1 MTDAYQPLP
10 RMYELLQTMIA
21 AIGEEIVDA
30 AVARTPN
37 DIVERERQLGTL
49 LDGGRDTQILTEAC
63 AVLIRRRS
71 LL

>member
-1 MTDAYQPLP
+1 MTEAQPLP
-10 RMYELLQTMIA
+10 RMFELLQTMIA

-30 AVARTPN
+30 AVARTPA
-37 DIVERERQLGTL
+37 DILERDRLVATL